1 MKNKTRLII
10 TALCVL
16 ICVVCLSACGD
27 DPSASNSATPAPTS
41 SQGSAGATGGGAASD
56 SLLPPRDASLKNAI
70 KTGETYRY
78 FCWATTDA
86 EDPFSYEP
94 VVVRENMPIKKAELE
109 KQYGITIEYVVNDA
123 QEWIAKAMDSSLA
136 GVPIA
141 ELLHGGGPFAM
152 LELFNYSGS
161 AGRLLT
167 KLDDYYEYADFS
179 DPDWWRTELQQ
190 NGVFNGHQYFVVP
203 NIIGI
208 ENVALNQVCIFNKS
222 LVTNAG
228 YSLDEIYEMNES
240 GKWTWDKFYEVA
252 VKCTDPD
259 AGTIGVNVG
268 DAFALIHSLF
278 AASGARAVTAS
289 VENGK
294 TVVSFTPNS
303 AEAIE
308 AWDFF
313 IKLGKAGA
321 VDYRHASQDRE
332 IFLSGKVGMICTYF
346 RRVIDISSSKRY
358 PEYGILF
365 PPKQEETDE
374 YTSCVDWFTPY
385 AVFSQIDNPA
395 GAVQLASLYF
405 APLYSA
411 SDERNTASID
421 AEMMQYIPDEGSKYT
436 MDNIAGKTVD
446 NAMPYSIYS
455 TVSINMADGTAANL
469 GALICN
475 YKEEFVDGTKT
486 PYTFYS
492 SLKSAADAALA
503 QAITAAE

>member
-27 DPSASNSATPAPTS
+27 NPSASNSATPTPTA
-41 SQGSAGATGGGAASD
+41 SQGSAGTTNGGAISD

-70 KTGETYRY
+70 KAGETYRY

-94 VVVRENMPIKKAELE
+94 SVVKENLPIKKAEVE
-109 KQYGITIEYVVNDA
+109 QQYGITIEYIVNDA
-123 QEWIAKAMDSSLA
+123 QEWITKAMESSQA

-152 LELFNYSGS
+152 LQIFNYAGS

-167 KLDDYYEYADFS
+167 KLDEYSEYADFS

-222 LVTNAG
+222 MFTNAG

-240 GKWTWDKFYEVA
+240 GKWTWDKFYEAA

-268 DAFALIHSLF
+268 DAFTLIHSLF
-278 AASGARAVTAS
+278 AASGARAVTSS

-294 TVVSFTPNS
+294 SVVSFTPNT

-313 IKLGKAGA
+313 IKLGKAGT
-321 VDYRHASQDRE
+321 VDYRHGSGDKE

-346 RRVIDISSSKRY
+346 NRVISISQSKRH

-365 PPKQEETDE
+365 PPKQEEADE
-374 YTSCVDWFTPY
+374 YASCVDWFTPY
-385 AVFSQIDNPA
+385 AVFSQINNPA

-411 SDERNTASID
+411 SDERNIASVE

-436 MDNIAGKTVD
+436 MDNISDKTVD
-446 NAMPYSIYS
+446 NAMPYSIYQ
-455 TVSINMADGTAANL
+455 TVSVSMSDGTTSSLA
-469 GALICN
+469 ALICN
-475 YKEEFVDGTKT
+475 YKEEFVEGAKT
-486 PYTFYS
+486 PDIFYS
-492 SLKSAADAALA
+492 SLKNAVDAALS
-503 QAITAAE
+503 QAIAAVE